1 MFHVYSRQDQES
13 ASGHGISR
21 RNEAFY
27 RDEIKMF
34 KILASTGAEERFL
47 DPGPCYTDAVG
58 DIDDAGE
65 LFEVCEKGDRY
76 ISVVC

>member
-1 MFHVYSRQDQES
+1 
-13 ASGHGISR
+13 
-21 RNEAFY
+21 
-27 RDEIKMF
+27 MF
-34 KILASTGAEERFL
+34 KILASTGAEKRFL

-65 LFEVCEKGDRY
+65 LFEVCEKGDGY